1 MLFQQ
6 GEKKKEK
13 DVGNGSLLLN
23 RNNSSEAPNFSSNH
37 PSPLSGIT
45 SPEKE
50 AGRRLGEVS
59 NKERKAELIYFL
71 IFNIVS
77 EALETLTGPGAS
89 DDAVRFKGFG
99 GAGCYTAGKPGL
111 SASMQASS
119 WRGAL
124 GGGTGG
130 LCPTSH
136 LPVLPGPG
144 TPRRQN
150 GVWTCPGQLQPPSP
164 RRGGAQGVTK
174 KSPKLAGLT

>member
-6 GEKKKEK
+6 GEKKKKKKK

-50 AGRRLGEVS
+50 ACRRLGEVP

-89 DDAVRFKGFG
+89 ADAVRFKGFG

-111 SASMQASS
+111 SASMQASG
-119 WRGAL
+119 WRGAW
-124 GGGTGG
+124 
-130 LCPTSH
+130 
-136 LPVLPGPG
+136 
-144 TPRRQN
+144 
-150 GVWTCPGQLQPPSP
+150 GV
-164 RRGGAQGVTK
+164 AQGGSAPRAVSQRCRGQGHQGGK
-174 KSPKLAGLT
+174 REFGLAQASCSHRP